1 MYEYVVILS
10 DRLQLCYAISS
21 ACNGGFWSTAPT
33 VVARS
38 GLAAAAVS
46 LSLSLSLCRARVSLA
61 AGGSGVID
69 AVTMVAMM
77 VVMLCCCRGA
87 EEEEQTS
94 REAGNGL
101 DD

>member
-46 LSLSLSLCRARVSLA
+46 RLCLCAVLRLCLA
-61 AGGSGVID
+61 AGGSVVID
-69 AVTMVAMM
+69 VVMMMAMKM
-77 VVMLCCCRGA
+77 LMLCCCRGA
-87 EEEEQTS
+87 EEEEQPN
-94 REAGNGL
+94 REAGNG
-101 DD
+101 